1 MTTTTTITTT
11 SRTPENGG
19 ALLRNN
25 DEHDDYGAQ
34 DAIMNE
40 MIAKH
45 RTELTELQQY
55 IGHAVN
61 QTGDDDDELLFP
73 NDHLPPPPPPLS
85 DRDVGESSGPPRIVD
100 ANESYDNIPSPDGF
114 NTPRPVRSKTAE
126 RLMELS
132 RNEEAQRNDR
142 MKLAELSDV
151 RNERIGRDVIRRWNP
166 DAKVVRNSANRSFKH
181 VSGRTSPTVRVRKI
195 TTTTSPRTSAKVLR
209 EYSKDFVQQALD
221 FNSHDV
227 DDDDDELH
235 LGGRSPTTR
244 GLNTD
249 LKLLSDGSGGDGGGF
264 RGQSSQQELRTYVK
278 QMEETIAQLVLQ
290 KDELLR
296 NQAEFDKHASGIFPS
311 LEHLNHQLS
320 QIVQGKMANSQVN
333 IKEDMYDEMRI
344 LGEKLDELESETKR
358 RSHDT
363 DVLEQNRQ
371 IEITQIKGQIVS
383 LVTSGKLRDEK
394 TELIADTVK
403 KLQQE
408 LQEAV
413 KGVLHRYQLIE
424 KRVSQLQTP
433 LMQPRLVSRR
443 LPQRYVYFIAAIAV
457 AVLTFLFATFG
468 NLNSNCGLFRRCT
481 PLT

>member
-1 MTTTTTITTT
+1 MTTTTTT
-11 SRTPENGG
+11 SRTTESG

-55 IGHAVN
+55 ISRAVN
-61 QTGDDDDELLFP
+61 QTGDVDDELHFP

-85 DRDVGESSGPPRIVD
+85 DRDVGESSGRPRTMD
-100 ANESYDNIPSPDGF
+100 ANEPHDGMPSPDGY

-166 DAKVVRNSANRSFKH
+166 DAKVVRNSDNRSFKH

-209 EYSKDFVQQALD
+209 EYSKDFVQQVLD
-221 FNSHDV
+221 FNGHDV

-235 LGGRSPTTR
+235 LSGGGHSPTTR

-249 LKLLSDGSGGDGGGF
+249 LKLLSDGGDGGGF

-333 IKEDMYDEMRI
+333 IKEDVYDEMRI

-358 RSHDT
+358 RSHDA

-371 IEITQIKGQIVS
+371 VEITQIKGQIVS

-394 TELIADTVK
+394 VRAFVMGSFYE
-403 KLQQE
+403 Q
-408 LQEAV
+408 
-413 KGVLHRYQLIE
+413 G
-424 KRVSQLQTP
+424 
-433 LMQPRLVSRR
+433 
-443 LPQRYVYFIAAIAV
+443 
-457 AVLTFLFATFG
+457 
-468 NLNSNCGLFRRCT
+468 
-481 PLT
+481 